1 MSETQGPR
9 IPIAKPLIGETEQ
22 QAVRETL
29 ASGQL
34 AQGPR
39 TAAFEEAFA
48 DVIGVRHAVAVSS
61 GTAALVIALKAHG
74 IGPGDEVITTPFS
87 FIATATSIIAC
98 GAEPVFV
105 DIDPFDFNLDAGLVE
120 EAISERTRAILP
132 AHLYGHPAPVGAL
145 ADLCADY
152 GLVLI
157 EDAAQ
162 ALGARHAGRAA
173 GAFGTGCF
181 SLYPTKSVTS
191 AEGGMITTDDG
202 ETARRARQL
211 RNHGQADRYRHEL
224 LGLNWRLSDV
234 HAAIGLAQLGRL
246 EGWLKARTRN
256 AAALSERITRLETP
270 RVREGDTHG
279 FNQYTVRVPSERES
293 FRERLREAG
302 VETAVHYPIPIHWQP
317 VMQELGY
324 GEGSFPVTEAAAA
337 QVVSLPVHPAL
348 SEDDLATIIA
358 AVNAAS

>member
-1 MSETQGPR
+1 MSEAQGPR
-9 IPIAKPLIGETEQ
+9 IPIAKPLIGEAEQ
-22 QAVRETL
+22 RAVRETL

-39 TAAFEEAFA
+39 TAAFETAFA
-48 DVIGVRHAVAVSS
+48 GAVGVSHAVAVSS
-61 GTAALVIALKAHG
+61 GTAALVVALKAHG
-74 IGPGDEVITTPFS
+74 IGQGDEVITTPFS

-105 DIDPFDFNLDAGLVE
+105 DVDPFDLNLDAERVE
-120 EAISERTRAILP
+120 EAIGECTRAILP
-132 AHLYGHPAPVGAL
+132 AHLYGHPAPASAL

-152 GLVLI
+152 DLALI

-162 ALGARHAGRAA
+162 ALGARHSGRAA
-173 GAFGTGCF
+173 GAFGTGSF

-202 ETARRARQL
+202 EIARRARQI

-246 EGWLKARTRN
+246 EEWLEARTRN
-256 AAALSERITRLETP
+256 AAALSGGIARLETP
-270 RVREGDTHG
+270 RVREGDTHA
-279 FNQYTVRVPSERES
+279 FNQYTVRVPAERER
-293 FRERLREAG
+293 FREHLLAAG
-302 VETAVHYPIPIHWQP
+302 VETAVHYPLPIHRQP
-317 VMQELGY
+317 VMRELGY
-324 GEGSFPVTEAAAA
+324 GEGSFPVAEAAAA

-348 SEDDLATIIA
+348 SEDDVAAIIT